1 MFDRL
6 EDLLH
11 RYEEIMNELNEPDVT
26 ANQERFR
33 ALMKEQS
40 DLTPL
45 VEAYR
50 EYKKAKQDVEDSL
63 AMLEEENDEE
73 MRELLKEEHAE
84 AKKRIGLNR
93 VTFDD
98 ARRSVR
104 FTVPGMSFDLG
115 GIAKGFAVDKA
126 AEAVLALGVRQGII
140 DLGGNLRVLPEPPPG
155 RTHYR

>member
-50 EYKKAKQDVEDSL
+50 EYKKAKQDEEDSL

-73 MRELLKEEHAE
+73 MREIMGSFAG
-84 AKKRIGLNR
+84 AIGL
-93 VTFDD
+93 
-98 ARRSVR
+98 
-104 FTVPGMSFDLG
+104 
-115 GIAKGFAVDKA
+115 
-126 AEAVLALGVRQGII
+126 
-140 DLGGNLRVLPEPPPG
+140 
-155 RTHYR
+155 